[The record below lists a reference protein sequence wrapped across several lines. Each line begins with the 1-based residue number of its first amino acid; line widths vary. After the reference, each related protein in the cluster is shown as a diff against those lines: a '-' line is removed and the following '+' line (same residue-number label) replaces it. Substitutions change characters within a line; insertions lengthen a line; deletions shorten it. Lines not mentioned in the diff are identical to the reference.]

1 MEPIL
6 AFSYYIGVQEQLNS
20 CLNPLA
26 RDKYQVFAQV
36 VRRQR
41 ITADGPTEYPVGVVQ
56 CLVAQDTGW
65 PEKLVSLKN
74 PETINFDRPKFSA
87 PCRIKAGLIQS
98 AVGLALFVG
107 LMLAESYFFYHGLT
121 GRL

>member
-6 AFSYYIGVQEQLNS
+6 ALSYYIGTREQLNS

-26 RDKYQVFAQV
+26 GGKYQLFAQADQ
-36 VRRQR
+36 RQP
-41 ITADGPTEYPVGVVQ
+41 ITTDVPNKYPVRVIQ
-56 CLVAQDTGW
+56 CLAAQDTGS
-65 PEKLVSLKN
+65 PEKLVGLNN

-87 PCRIKAGLIQS
+87 LYRIKAGLIQS

-107 LMLAESYFFYHGLT
+107 LMLAESFFFYHRLT